1 MDGSLL
7 EEVVFRV
14 KAAGVEV
21 GLPAAVGGALQLL
34 SLYGRWNGG
43 FLFNFWWSGCGIL
56 SCRRQQDE
64 GRVCW

>member
-21 GLPAAVGGALQLL
+21 GLPAAVGGGVAVALLVW
-34 SLYGRWNGG
+34 SLEWRLFIQ
-43 FLFNFWWSGCGIL
+43 FLVVWLRNIEL
-56 SCRRQQDE
+56 
-64 GRVCW
+64 